1 MSLSKRPGPVT
12 RRIVHEVL
20 SDDVRR
26 RPDSVVTEEPLEIR
40 LGWPGQPLTRVVVTM
55 RTPGSDFELAAGFLL
70 SEGVLAVG
78 QRPHTVAYCVDRDLD
93 REQRYNVVSV
103 TLGSPPLRHPGR
115 RSTSMSS
122 ACGVCGAE
130 SLQEVFTPDD
140 VPLKVVETVAPQV
153 LHALPD
159 ILLAR
164 QPLFEA
170 TGAIHA
176 AGVCTF
182 DGEVIATREDIGR
195 HNAVDKVLGARVLGT
210 IAFGQDVVLCVSGR
224 IGFDIITKAVAGR
237 ISTVVGVGGP
247 SSLALDLAET
257 AGITVCGFTRGSRSV
272 AYTHP
277 ERIRRA

>member
-1 MSLSKRPGPVT
+1 VA
-12 RRIVHEVL
+12 RRIVHDVL
-20 SDDVRR
+20 VDDVRP

-40 LGWPGQPLTRVVVTM
+40 LGWPGQPMTRVVVTM
-55 RTPGSDFELAAGFLL
+55 RTPGCDFELAAGFLL

-78 QRPHTVAYCVDRDLD
+78 QRPRTVAYCVDRDLD
-93 REQRYNVVSV
+93 SEQRYNVVSV
-103 TLGSPPLRHPGR
+103 SLDGPPLRRPGR
-115 RSTSMSS
+115 RTTSMSS

-130 SLQEVFTPDD
+130 SLQEVFTPTD
-140 VPLKVVETVAPQV
+140 VPMEVRETVAAPV

-159 ILLAR
+159 ALLAR

-176 AGVCTF
+176 AGVSSF
-182 DGEVIATREDIGR
+182 DGDVIATREDIGR
-195 HNAVDKVLGARVLGT
+195 HNAVDKVLGARVLET
-210 IAFGQDVVLCVSGR
+210 IDFGPDVVLCVSGR

-247 SSLALDLAET
+247 SSLALDLAER
-257 AGITVCGFTRGSRSV
+257 AGITVCGFTRASRSV

-277 ERIRRA
+277 ERIRLA